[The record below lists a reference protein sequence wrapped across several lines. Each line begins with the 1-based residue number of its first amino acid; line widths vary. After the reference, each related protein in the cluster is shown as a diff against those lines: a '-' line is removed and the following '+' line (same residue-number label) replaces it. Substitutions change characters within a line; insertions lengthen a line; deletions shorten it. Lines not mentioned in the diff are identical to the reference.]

1 MKDALKEF
9 QALQRAKGPS
19 CTNTLLDLSAED
31 RAALD
36 EALASPAITSKAI
49 ERWVGVRGQTW
60 RSFSINRHRRGDC
73 LCGGQNNG

>member
-1 MKDALKEF
+1 MKDKLQEF
-9 QALQRAKGPS
+9 HSLQLAKGPS
-19 CTNTLLDLSAED
+19 CTNTLLDLTAED

-60 RSFSINRHRRGDC
+60 RAFSIARHRRGDC
-73 LCGGQNNG
+73 RCGGQDNV